1 LASKTRSN
9 RAWVSEAAIR
19 PTQAPL
25 TGIASVV
32 AAAALYSVFDAIA
45 KHLVAA
51 YPAAQIVLFRALF
64 GLVPW
69 AVFVGAG
76 HGLRATVATDQP
88 GFQVLRGALGFAA
101 VLCFVLAYRTMP
113 LSDAVAIAYSSPIL
127 VTALSLPLLR
137 EPVSPQRWGAV
148 LLGFVGILALT
159 RPGSGLLDSGALW
172 ALAGAVLYALT
183 GLVTRHLGAANRPPT
198 TMFYSAVVY
207 IVLGGATMPFVWTTP
222 DGPALVGFVALGI
235 VAGIAQYLLV
245 HAYRLA
251 PAATISPF
259 EYTILAWAV
268 VWSVLVWGHVPSG
281 WSLAGMVIVVTAGVL
296 IARSERRGAASTA

>member
-1 LASKTRSN
+1 M
-9 RAWVSEAAIR
+9 SEAEIQ
-19 PTQAPL
+19 PKQAPIV
-25 TGIASVV
+25 GIVSVV

-45 KHLVAA
+45 KHLVAD
-51 YPAAQIVLFRALF
+51 YPAVQIVLFRALF

-76 HGLRATVATDQP
+76 HGLRAAVTTEQP

-101 VLCFVLAYRTMP
+101 LWCFVQAYRTMP
-113 LSDAVAIAYSSPIL
+113 LSDAVAIAYASPIL
-127 VTALSLPLLR
+127 VTALSFPLLR
-137 EPVSPQRWGAV
+137 EPVSARRWGAV

-159 RPGSGLLDSGALW
+159 RPGAGLLESGALW
-172 ALAGAVLYALT
+172 ALAGAFLYALT

-207 IVLGGATMPFVWTTP
+207 IVLGGAAMPFVWTTP
-222 DGPALVGFVALGI
+222 DGSALLGFVAIGVI
-235 VAGIAQYLLV
+235 AGLAQYLLV

-251 PAATISPF
+251 PAATVSPF

-268 VWSVLVWGHVPSG
+268 VWSVLVWGHVPDG
-281 WSLAGMVIVVTAGVL
+281 WRLAGMAIVVTAGVL
-296 IARSERRGAASTA
+296 IARGERRRAASTA